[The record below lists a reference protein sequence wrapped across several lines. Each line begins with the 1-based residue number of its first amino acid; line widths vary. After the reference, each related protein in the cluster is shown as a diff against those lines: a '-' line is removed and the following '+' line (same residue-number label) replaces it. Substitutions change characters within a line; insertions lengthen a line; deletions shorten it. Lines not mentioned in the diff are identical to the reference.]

1 MRLGATYPKRVL
13 TGKLLMVS
21 GLMLFGAT
29 VGYSQT
35 RPATT
40 NDNATTNNGEGRPEH
55 NWSWVGLIGLLG
67 LGGLKPHKSEDVR
80 RLESH
85 GVKVTTV

>member
-1 MRLGATYPKRVL
+1 MR
-13 TGKLLMVS
+13 KLLIVA
-21 GLMLFGAT
+21 GLILFGAT

-35 RPATT
+35 RPAAVT
-40 NDNATTNNGEGRPEH
+40 NDNAATNNGEPRPEH

-67 LGGLKPHKSEDVR
+67 LAGLKPRKSEDVR